1 LPSQPPK
8 ERWSKG
14 EIGDRRWSK
23 GQWSTLTRAQH
34 RTPRFCVLIG
44 LLIANGVLDQAEVVA
59 RYEALS
65 NEFMTIENGEQMVAL
80 AHQIAD
86 FAAGRSDRKPS

>member
-1 LPSQPPK
+1 VV
-8 ERWSKG
+8 
-14 EIGDRRWSK
+14 DRAMVYAHESA
-23 GQWSTLTRAQH
+23 AQN
-34 RTPRFCVLIG
+34 TALCVLIG
-44 LLIANGVLDQAEVVA
+44 MLITNGVLDQAEVVA